1 MQCLGPLCGSTYW
14 LSTKL
19 LTVLGGGAHIG
30 GVLMTPLK
38 NLPDGTFDLNEVQK
52 HIRGSD
58 IHEPVTMM
66 VAVENTHSYCGGKV
80 GKG

>member
-1 MQCLGPLCGSTYW
+1 
-14 LSTKL
+14 
-19 LTVLGGGAHIG
+19 
-30 GVLMTPLK
+30 MTPLK